1 MQVIL
6 MDDVERVGHEG
17 DVIEVADGF
26 ARNFLLP
33 KKLAV
38 AATKGALK
46 DLESR
51 RKAIEAREAQKAAK
65 AQAIADDLATKRV
78 IVKARAG
85 EGQRI
90 HGQVTPAM
98 IAEAAAEQ
106 IGAEID
112 RRDIDIAEPIR
123 ELGDYLISVRVY
135 KTVAAQLPVSVV
147 REKSDEDQ
155 EEEQAAVAAEAAEE
169 ETPAEDEATDEAT
182 DEPQDA
188 DVEEAPEE

>member
-51 RKAIEAREAQKAAK
+51 RKAIEGREAQKATK
-65 AQAIADDLATKRV
+65 AQAIADDLASKRV
-78 IVKARAG
+78 VVKARAG

-147 REKSDEDQ
+147 REKSDED
-155 EEEQAAVAAEAAEE
+155 EKEAVLAAEVAEE

>member
-51 RKAIEAREAQKAAK
+51 RKAIEGREAQKATK
-65 AQAIADDLATKRV
+65 AQAIADDLASKRV
-78 IVKARAG
+78 VVKARAG

-98 IAEAAAEQ
+98 IADAAAEQ

-147 REKSDEDQ
+147 REKSDED
-155 EEEQAAVAAEAAEE
+155 EKEAVVAAEVAEE

>member
-51 RKAIEAREAQKAAK
+51 RKAIEGREAQKATK
-65 AQAIADDLATKRV
+65 AQAIADDLASKRV
-78 IVKARAG
+78 VVKARAG

-147 REKSDEDQ
+147 REKSDED
-155 EEEQAAVAAEAAEE
+155 EKEAVVAAEVAEE

>member
-51 RKAIEAREAQKAAK
+51 RKAIEGREAQKATK
-65 AQAIADDLATKRV
+65 AQAIADDLASKRV
-78 IVKARAG
+78 VVKARAG

-147 REKSDEDQ
+147 REKSDED
-155 EEEQAAVAAEAAEE
+155 EKEAVVAAAVAEE

>member
-38 AATKGALK
+38 AATRGALK
-46 DLESR
+46 DLENR
-51 RKAIEAREAQKAAK
+51 RRAIEGRESQKAAK
-65 AQAIADDLATKRV
+65 AQAIADDLAAKRV
-78 IVKARAG
+78 TVHARAG

-90 HGQVTPAM
+90 HGQVTPGM
-98 IAEAAAEQ
+98 IAEAVSQ
-106 IGAEID
+106 QLGMEID

-147 REKSDEDQ
+147 REKSDDDA
-155 EEEQAAVAAEAAEE
+155 EEPVAAAVAETAADTE
-169 ETPAEDEATDEAT
+169 ETPAEDEATDE
-182 DEPQDA
+182 PQDETA
-188 DVEEAPEE
+188 EE

>member
-17 DVIEVADGF
+17 DVIEVADGY

-38 AATKGALK
+38 EATKGALK
-46 DLESR
+46 DLERR
-51 RKAIEAREAQKAAK
+51 RKAIEGREAQKAAK
-65 AQAIADDLATKRV
+65 AQAIADELATKRV
-78 IVKARAG
+78 VVKARAG

-147 REKSDEDQ
+147 REKSDEH
-155 EEEQAAVAAEAAEE
+155 EEEAVVAAEVAEE

-182 DEPQDA
+182 DESQDA
-188 DVEEAPEE
+188 EVEEAPEE

>member
-1 MQVIL
+1 

-51 RKAIEAREAQKAAK
+51 RKAIEGREAQKATK
-65 AQAIADDLATKRV
+65 AQAIADDLASKRV
-78 IVKARAG
+78 VVKARAG

-147 REKSDEDQ
+147 REKSDED
-155 EEEQAAVAAEAAEE
+155 EKEAVVAAEVAEE